1 MRNESRWP
9 LVVIGSALVL
19 GALLAFDFS
28 GPVRVVAALWFLLAC
43 PGMAFIPLLGVRL
56 EFPLGLALIPVVSVV
71 LDTLVA
77 TALTLAGVLSETS
90 AVLALAGVSIFGCG
104 LQLLSPTAP
113 QVAEAREGLGG
124 QPATRAGEPVP
135 GGQG

>member
-43 PGMAFIPLLGVRL
+43 PGMAFIPLLG
-56 EFPLGLALIPVVSVV
+56 AV

-77 TALTLAGVLSETS
+77 TAHPAAGARSGTRTAPYS
-90 AVLALAGVSIFGCG
+90 TAVSILGCA
-104 LQLLSPTAP
+104 LQLLPPTAT
-113 QVAEAREGLGG
+113 QV
-124 QPATRAGEPVP
+124 
-135 GGQG
+135 